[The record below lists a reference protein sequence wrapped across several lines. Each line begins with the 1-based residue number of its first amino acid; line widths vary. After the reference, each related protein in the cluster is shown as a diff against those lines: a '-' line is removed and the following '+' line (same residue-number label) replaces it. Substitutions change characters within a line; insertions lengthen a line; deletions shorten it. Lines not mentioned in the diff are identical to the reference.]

1 MHHGRIDYLACGRS
15 VVHRLDSRTKL
26 LGAILFTVFVVMQE
40 PMAIS
45 VVLCFGVWPFAMLV
59 VGGIPLRFVLKQI
72 LVVCPFVAVLA
83 VSCLFYDRGGVGVVF
98 GPVRFETTGGVLR
111 CVSIVAKFVVTMSA
125 LIGLVATTR
134 FNDLLAGMAKLGVP
148 KILIMQLGFLYRYIF
163 LLIDCA
169 SHMLQARAGRKLR
182 NLGARME
189 LKVAASMVGALA
201 LNSLDMAERV
211 NTAMQARGFDGRLHA
226 VSHGKPGVR
235 DLIFTVLLT
244 FFLLLCI
251 LWGGG
256 FSYGKSC

>member
-26 LGAILFTVFVVMQE
+26 LGTILFTVFVIMQE
-40 PMAIS
+40 PTAVS
-45 VVLCFGVWPFAMLV
+45 VIACFGVWPFAVLV
-59 VGGIPLRFVLKQI
+59 VGGIPLRFAAKQI
-72 LVVCPFVAVLA
+72 LMVSPFVAVLA
-83 VSCLFYDRGGVGVVF
+83 VSCLFYDRGGVEVVF
-98 GPVRFETTGGVLR
+98 GPVRFETTAGVLR
-111 CVSIVAKFVVTMSA
+111 CVSIVARFVVTMAA

-169 SHMLQARAGRKLR
+169 SHMLQARAGRRLR
-182 NLGARME
+182 NLGVRME
-189 LKVAASMVGALA
+189 LKTAASMVGALV

-226 VSHGKPGVR
+226 VSRGKPGVR

-244 FFLLLCI
+244 
-251 LWGGG
+251 G
-256 FSYGKSC
+256 FVVVVHFVGRGI